1 MKGPEQMNQA
11 AAELIYYLESN
22 LSFFLKS
29 WKEKS
34 VMSEDDVHKDK
45 LVLNGLSMFELIKN
59 SLITP
64 IDEEKLKT
72 FACKLA
78 EERVEANIN
87 IGEFVYNVNLG
98 RSEILKYIYRS
109 GIDHDKLEPIFEEV
123 NRIFDLFSYHA
134 VSKYTEMKEK
144 QLQDKI
150 HYIDQSHQERL
161 TILGQ
166 MASTFVHEFRN
177 PLTAVIGFVKLIGND
192 NSDVKYLDIISHEL
206 NQLNYKI
213 SQFLHVS
220 KKELIDNQ
228 QEEVSLHS
236 MFTEITEFIYASIL
250 DGDVNVSTDIADDI
264 SITVNEDEIRQVLL
278 NILMNSI
285 DALRQRETDR
295 SITIKGHR
303 CDKEIVVSI
312 SNNGPAIPKES
323 LDTIFE
329 PFYTTKEF
337 GTGIGLFVCKK
348 IIEKHGGTISC
359 SSDSYLTEFKITLP
373 NKH

>member
-1 MKGPEQMNQA
+1 MNPVIG
-11 AAELIYYLESN
+11 ELIYYLESN
-22 LSFFLKS
+22 LSIFLKA
-29 WKEKS
+29 WKDKT
-34 VMSEDDVHKDK
+34 VMSEYDVHKEK
-45 LVLNGLSMFELIKN
+45 LVLNGLTMFEMVKN
-59 SLITP
+59 SLLNP
-64 IDEEKLKT
+64 IDEEKLKL
-72 FACKLA
+72 FAFKLA
-78 EERVEANIN
+78 KERVEANIN

-109 GIDHDKLEPIFEEV
+109 NISHDRLDPVFEEV

-144 QLQDKI
+144 QLQEKI
-150 HYIDQSHQERL
+150 QYIDQSHQERL

-192 NSDVKYLDIISHEL
+192 NPDIKYLDIISHEL

-220 KKELIDNQ
+220 KKELIENN
-228 QEEVSLHS
+228 ENEVSLLDL
-236 MFTEITEFIYASIL
+236 FTDITEFIYASIL
-250 DGDVNVSTDIADDI
+250 DSDVKVHTDIESGI
-264 SITVNEDEIRQVLL
+264 HITVNKDEIRQVLL

-285 DALRQRETDR
+285 DALKQREADRNIWINVHHTDNQ
-295 SITIKGHR
+295 
-303 CDKEIVVSI
+303 IVVSI
-312 SNNGPAIPKES
+312 INNGPAIPQES

-348 IIEKHGGTISC
+348 IIEKHGGSIGCTSNSIE
-359 SSDSYLTEFKITLP
+359 TEFKIILP
-373 NKH
+373 AHEQ

>member
-1 MKGPEQMNQA
+1 MNPVIG
-11 AAELIYYLESN
+11 ELIYFLESN
-22 LSFFLKS
+22 LSIFLKS
-29 WKEKS
+29 WKEKT
-34 VMSEDDVHKDK
+34 VMSETDVHKEK
-45 LVLNGLSMFELIKN
+45 LVLNGLTMFEMVKN
-59 SLITP
+59 SLLNP
-64 IDEEKLKT
+64 IDEEKLKL
-72 FACKLA
+72 FAYKLA

-98 RSEILKYIYRS
+98 RTEILKYIYRS
-109 GIDHDKLEPIFEEV
+109 NIDHDQLDSIFEEV

-144 QLQDKI
+144 QLQEKI
-150 HYIDQSHQERL
+150 QYIDQSHQERL

-192 NSDVKYLDIISHEL
+192 NPDIKYLDIISHEL

-220 KKELIDNQ
+220 KKKLIENK
-228 QEEVSLHS
+228 ENEVSLFDL
-236 MFTEITEFIYASIL
+236 FTEITEFIYASIL
-250 DGDVNVSTDIADDI
+250 DSDVKVHTDIESNI
-264 SITVNEDEIRQVLL
+264 LITVNEDEIRQVLL

-285 DALRQRETDR
+285 DALKQRDFDR
-295 SITIKGHR
+295 NIWIKGYQI
-303 CDKEIVVSI
+303 DNQIVVSI
-312 SNNGPAIPKES
+312 INNGPAIPKES

-348 IIEKHGGTISC
+348 IIEKHGGTIGCTSN
-359 SSDSYLTEFKITLP
+359 LNVTEFQIVLP
-373 NKH
+373 VHKQ

>member
-1 MKGPEQMNQA
+1 MV
-11 AAELIYYLESN
+11 
-22 LSFFLKS
+22 FLKS
-29 WKEKS
+29 WKEKT
-34 VMSEDDVHKDK
+34 VMSEYDVHKDK
-45 LVLNGLSMFELIKN
+45 LVLNGLTMFELIKN
-59 SLITP
+59 SLINP
-64 IDEEKLKT
+64 IDEEKLEI
-72 FACKLA
+72 FAHKLA

-98 RSEILKYIYRS
+98 RTEILKYIYRS
-109 GIDHDKLEPIFEEV
+109 NIDHDQLESVFEEV
-123 NRIFDLFSYHA
+123 NRIFDLFSYYA
-134 VSKYTEMKEK
+134 VSRYTEMKEK
-144 QLQDKI
+144 QLQEKI
-150 HYIDQSHQERL
+150 QYIDQSHQERL

-192 NSDVKYLDIISHEL
+192 NPDIKYLDIISHEL

-220 KKELIDNQ
+220 KKELVEKNENEI
-228 QEEVSLHS
+228 SLLDL
-236 MFTEITEFIYASIL
+236 FTEITEFIYASIL
-250 DGDVNVSTDIADDI
+250 DGDVKVHIDIESNI
-264 SITVNEDEIRQVLL
+264 HMVVNEDEIRQVLL

-285 DALRQRETDR
+285 DALKLRETDR
-295 SITIKGHR
+295 TILIKGQHI
-303 CDKEIVVSI
+303 DEQIIVSV

-359 SSDSYLTEFKITLP
+359 SSDSNVTEFKIILP
-373 NKH
+373 YSE

>member
-1 MKGPEQMNQA
+1 MNSVVG
-11 AAELIYYLESN
+11 ELVYYLESN
-22 LSFFLKS
+22 LSFFLNE
-29 WKEKS
+29 WKEK
-34 VMSEDDVHKDK
+34 VIISENDVHKDK
-45 LVLNGLSMFELIKN
+45 VLLNGLKMFELVKN
-59 SLITP
+59 GLINP
-64 IDEEKLKT
+64 IEDEELRR
-72 FACKLA
+72 FAYKLA

-87 IGEFVYNVNLG
+87 IGEFSYNVNLG
-98 RSEILKYIYRS
+98 RSVILKYIYKS
-109 GIDHDKLEPIFEEV
+109 NLDFNQIEHVFEEV
-123 NRIFDLFSYHA
+123 HRIFDLFSYYA
-134 VSKYTEMKEK
+134 VSRYTEIKEE

-150 HYIDQSHQERL
+150 EYIDQSHQERL

-177 PLTAVIGFVKLIGND
+177 PLTAVIGFVKLIGNE
-192 NSDVKYLDIISHEL
+192 NPNIKYLDIISHEL

-220 KKELIDNQ
+220 KKELVEKRENEI
-228 QEEVSLHS
+228 SLLD

-250 DGDVNVSTDIADDI
+250 DGEVEVQIDILPNQKI
-264 SITVNEDEIRQVLL
+264 MVNEDEIRQVLL

-285 DALRQRETDR
+285 DALKQRETDR
-295 SITIKGHR
+295 KIVIKSHNVGDR
-303 CDKEIVVSI
+303 IIVSI
-312 SNNGPAIPKES
+312 SNNGPEIPKES

-359 SSDSYLTEFKITLP
+359 SSTPALTEFNIILPTSLKKIMVD
-373 NKH
+373 

>member
-1 MKGPEQMNQA
+1 
-11 AAELIYYLESN
+11 
-22 LSFFLKS
+22 
-29 WKEKS
+29 
-34 VMSEDDVHKDK
+34 MSEYDVHKDK
-45 LVLNGLSMFELIKN
+45 LVLNGLTMFELIKN
-59 SLITP
+59 SLINP
-64 IDEEKLKT
+64 IDEEKLEI
-72 FACKLA
+72 FAHKLA

-98 RSEILKYIYRS
+98 RTEILKYIYRS
-109 GIDHDKLEPIFEEV
+109 NIDHDQLESVFEEV
-123 NRIFDLFSYHA
+123 NRIFDLFSYYA
-134 VSKYTEMKEK
+134 VSRYTEMKEK
-144 QLQDKI
+144 QLQEKI
-150 HYIDQSHQERL
+150 QYIDQSHQERL

-192 NSDVKYLDIISHEL
+192 NPDIKYLDIISHEL

-220 KKELIDNQ
+220 KKELVEKNENEI
-228 QEEVSLHS
+228 SLLDL
-236 MFTEITEFIYASIL
+236 FTEITEFIYASIL
-250 DGDVNVSTDIADDI
+250 DGDVKVHIDIESNI
-264 SITVNEDEIRQVLL
+264 HMVVNEDEIRQVLL

-285 DALRQRETDR
+285 DALKLRETDR
-295 SITIKGHR
+295 TILIKGQHI
-303 CDKEIVVSI
+303 DEQIIVSV

-359 SSDSYLTEFKITLP
+359 SSDSNVTEFKIILP
-373 NKH
+373 YSE

>member
-1 MKGPEQMNQA
+1 MNPVFG
-11 AAELIYYLESN
+11 ELVYYLESN

-29 WKEKS
+29 WQEKT
-34 VMSEDDVHKDK
+34 VMSETDVHKEK
-45 LVLNGLSMFELIKN
+45 LVLNGLTMFEIIKN
-59 SLITP
+59 SLLNP
-64 IDEEKLKT
+64 IDEEKLKL
-72 FACKLA
+72 FANKLA
-78 EERVEANIN
+78 KERVEANIN

-98 RSEILKYIYRS
+98 RSEILKYIYKS
-109 GIDHDKLEPIFEEV
+109 NIDHDRLEPVFEEV

-144 QLQDKI
+144 QLQEKI
-150 HYIDQSHQERL
+150 QYIDQSHQERL

-192 NSDVKYLDIISHEL
+192 NPDIKYLDIISHEL

-220 KKELIDNQ
+220 KKELIEKSEN
-228 QEEVSLHS
+228 EVSLLDL
-236 MFTEITEFIYASIL
+236 FTEITEFIYASIL
-250 DGDVNVSTDIADDI
+250 DSDVKVHTDIKSNI
-264 SITVNEDEIRQVLL
+264 HITVNEDEIRQVLL

-285 DALRQRETDR
+285 DALKQRDSDR
-295 SITIKGHR
+295 NIWINGQHI
-303 CDKEIVVSI
+303 DNQIVVSI
-312 SNNGPAIPKES
+312 VNNGPSIPKES

-348 IIEKHGGTISC
+348 IIEKHGGTIECTSNT
-359 SSDSYLTEFKITLP
+359 DVTEFKIALP
-373 NKH
+373 VHDL